1 MATIGN
7 VKLLFPEY
15 QLTLTNIYQNTSWIT
30 TIDQNTEE
38 LYAMSRILNNL
49 TNFVRLNNKLCII
62 IYLL

>member
-38 LYAMSRILNNL
+38 LYAMSRILNN
-49 TNFVRLNNKLCII
+49 
-62 IYLL
+62 